1 MLKVSWVLYFVIVVF
16 FELKLPLYIPLTL
29 KYLTCSWS
37 NRFELQVKFLFL
49 LINYHDVILIRL
61 LQNSAKSTWWIKIIS
76 LLLIKHRYELIISL
90 NRWFHLLYYGSHW
103 SIYRAILFNWFFTFN
118 FIFDMGKLQEL
129 AIHRVIWI
137 DAKLNLLIVLHLF
150 IVIGVIFF
158 EGITFL
164 YLLIGEVKFILGRRH
179 C

>member
-1 MLKVSWVLYFVIVVF
+1 
-16 FELKLPLYIPLTL
+16 
-29 KYLTCSWS
+29 
-37 NRFELQVKFLFL
+37 
-49 LINYHDVILIRL
+49 
-61 LQNSAKSTWWIKIIS
+61 
-76 LLLIKHRYELIISL
+76 
-90 NRWFHLLYYGSHW
+90 
-103 SIYRAILFNWFFTFN
+103 
-118 FIFDMGKLQEL
+118 MGKLQEL